1 MRTFLSAGCGVVELV
16 SNFWVAD
23 SLRTVGLLEGILL
36 GSFVLLPA
44 ACCLAGCLSVAPDD
58 ADDLVVQE
66 SERLRAGV
74 SI

>member
-1 MRTFLSAGCGVVELV
+1 MRTFLSAGWGVVELV
-16 SNFWVAD
+16 SNIWIAD
-23 SLRTVGLLEGILL
+23 SLRTVGVLEGILL
-36 GSFVLLPA
+36 GSLALLPA
-44 ACCLAGCLSVAPDD
+44 ACCLAGCLSVAADD

>member
-1 MRTFLSAGCGVVELV
+1 MRTFLSAGWGVVELV
-16 SNFWVAD
+16 SNIWIAD
-23 SLRTVGLLEGILL
+23 SLRTVGVLEGILL
-36 GSFVLLPA
+36 GSLALLPA
-44 ACCLAGCLSVAPDD
+44 AGCLSVAADD